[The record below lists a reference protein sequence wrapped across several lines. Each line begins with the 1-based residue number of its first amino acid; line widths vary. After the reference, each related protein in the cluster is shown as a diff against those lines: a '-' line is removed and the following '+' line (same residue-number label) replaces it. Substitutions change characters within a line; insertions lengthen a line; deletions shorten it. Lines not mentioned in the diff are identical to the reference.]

1 MPKIPSGNAWG
12 ERLLPGEVD
21 ALIKSG
27 SKAVGVQLNPQM
39 IEMLLIYFN
48 ELKGWNQKF
57 NLTSLRNDRAIIL
70 DHFIDSLSVVPHLS
84 PTGNLLD
91 IGSGAGFPGLPI
103 KIARPELAVT
113 LIEAKRKKINFL
125 KQVILL
131 LNLSHITIVHGRI
144 EKVVSENQCCFFDMV
159 IARAF
164 AKLET
169 VLKLAHPLL
178 RTGGQLIAMKGREG
192 DKELKTARALISSL
206 SMNVVKKVE
215 LQLPET
221 DKKRGLFFIMKM

>member
-1 MPKIPSGNAWG
+1 MPKIPSGNARG

-21 ALIKSG
+21 ALLKSG
-27 SKAVGVQLNPQM
+27 SKAVGVELNPHM
-39 IEMLLIYFN
+39 MKMLLIYFN
-48 ELKGWNQKF
+48 ELMEWNQKL
-57 NLTSLRNDRAIIL
+57 NLTSLQDDRQIII
-70 DHFIDSLSVVPHLS
+70 DHFIDSLSVVPHLPKS
-84 PTGNLLD
+84 GNLLD

-103 KIARPELAVT
+103 KIATPELAVT
-113 LIEAKRKKINFL
+113 LLEARRKKINFL

-131 LNLSHITIVHGRI
+131 LNLSNIAVVHGRI
-144 EKVVSENQCCFFDMV
+144 ETKESENQCGGFDMV

-169 VLKLAHPLL
+169 VLNLAHPLL

-192 DKELKTARALISSL
+192 DKELITTRALMSSL

>member
-1 MPKIPSGNAWG
+1 MSKIPSGNALK
-12 ERLLPGEVD
+12 ENLLPGEIG
-21 ALIKSG
+21 ALLKSG
-27 SKAVGVQLNPQM
+27 SKAVGVQLNPH
-39 IEMLLIYFN
+39 IIKMLLIYFN
-48 ELKGWNQKF
+48 ELKGWNQKL
-57 NLTSLRNDRAIIL
+57 NLTSLQDDRAIII
-70 DHFIDSLSVVPHLS
+70 DHFIDSLSVVPHLP
-84 PTGNLLD
+84 PTGHLLD

-103 KIARPELAVT
+103 KIARPELTVT

-131 LNLSHITIVHGRI
+131 LHLSHIAIVHGRI
-144 EKVVSENQCCFFDMV
+144 ETVVSENQCGGFDMV

-192 DKELKTARALISSL
+192 DKELITARGLMRSL
-206 SMNVVKKVE
+206 SMKVVKKVE

-221 DKKRGLFFIMKM
+221 DKKRGLFFLMKM